1 MTILAPIV
9 LILGGSY
16 LLYGTVDVW
25 KKEVYELEM
34 KAVPQVVAKDAIQ
47 LKGAVKTKQI
57 NPQQA
62 EQLFEG
68 KYGPG
73 SSEALQSLVTAD

>member
-16 LLYGTVDVW
+16 LLYGTVDIW
-25 KKEVYELEM
+25 KKEVYELEL
-34 KAVPQVVAKDAIQ
+34 KKVPQVVAKDAIQ
-47 LKGAVKTKQI
+47 LKGAVKTKQLSV
-57 NPQQA
+57 QQA

-73 SSEALQSLVTAD
+73 SVGQLQSLAAN